1 MNKLKKQIKDLKAV
15 KKIYENNIFKNYKRL
30 LPKHF

>member
-1 MNKLKKQIKDLKAV
+1 MKELKKQLKDLKAV

-30 LPKHF
+30 LPKRF